1 MPLRRARRKETPTD
15 RGKGDCCA
23 RATSKCHP
31 SGPLAHAVNVLALT
45 VFVGFVLVSMF
56 VLLWFAAA
64 CDPRSFSDR
73 EALLPLD
80 DETPSVPQTPE
91 KSRPFVL

>member
-1 MPLRRARRKETPTD
+1 M
-15 RGKGDCCA
+15 
-23 RATSKCHP
+23 
-31 SGPLAHAVNVLALT
+31 NVLALT
-45 VFVGFVLVSMF
+45 VFVGFVLVSLF

-80 DETPSVPQTPE
+80 DETPRVPQTPAN
-91 KSRPFVL
+91 SRPLIL

>member
-1 MPLRRARRKETPTD
+1 MSLRRARCAKACSRVGEDENTGRVGRK
-15 RGKGDCCA
+15 A
-23 RATSKCHP
+23 RHVSEI
-31 SGPLAHAVNVLALT
+31 SHAVNVLALT
-45 VFVGFVLVSMF
+45 VFVGFVLVSLF

-80 DETPSVPQTPE
+80 DETPSVPQTPA
-91 KSRPFVL
+91 KSRPLIQ